1 MLFKDLEQ
9 FWYSRACYAYPGSRK
24 FRPFQFFRM
33 GGNIGMGG
41 KSEWVEKSEGVEWA
55 ELEAKKSEWAEF
67 AGFWIM
73 VEPAR

>member
-1 MLFKDLEQ
+1 
-9 FWYSRACYAYPGSRK
+9 
-24 FRPFQFFRM
+24 
-33 GGNIGMGG
+33 MGG